1 MLPYLAYMHEGL
13 HISLAA
19 EKLFTVWGLPV
30 TNTLLA
36 AWLAVA
42 VLLVVAFFAGR
53 NVTLI
58 PGRVQNFFE
67 LIFDFLI
74 GYMENILGSRAL
86 ALRFFPLIA
95 TLFLFIAVANMSE
108 FMPFFG
114 SIGIH
119 HGDTLVPLFHAAN
132 ADLNTTLALAII
144 AVFSIEIAGI
154 MALGFWKYGSKF
166 FNFSSPLLFAVGL
179 IEFVSELSRFI
190 SFSFRLFGNVFA
202 GGVLLA
208 VVAYFMPYVLPV
220 PLMAFELFV
229 GIVQGAVFAML
240 TLFFIKLAITQP
252 HGQHKETH
260 PPAHT

>member
-1 MLPYLAYMHEGL
+1 MHEGI

-19 EKLFTVWGLPV
+19 EPLFHWSGLPI

-36 AWLAVA
+36 VWLVMAT
-42 VLLVVAFFAGR
+42 LLLIAFFAGR
-53 NVTLI
+53 KPTLV
-58 PGRVQNFFE
+58 PGKLQNFFE
-67 LIFDFLI
+67 LIFDFLL

-86 ALRFFPLIA
+86 ALRFFPLIV
-95 TLFLFIAVANMSE
+95 TLFLFIATANIFE
-108 FMPFFG
+108 FLPFFG

-119 HGDTLVPLFHAAN
+119 HGDEFIPLFHAAN

-154 MALGFWKYGSKF
+154 VALGFWKYGSKF
-166 FNFSSPLLFAVGL
+166 FNFSSPLAFAVGI

-190 SFSFRLFGNVFA
+190 SFSFRLFGNIFA

-220 PLMAFELFV
+220 PLMAFEAFV
-229 GIVQGAVFAML
+229 GVVQGAVFAML
-240 TLFFIKLAITQP
+240 TLFFIKLAIAEP
-252 HGQHKETH
+252 HGSHSEHKGESH
-260 PPAHT
+260 A

>member
-1 MLPYLAYMHEGL
+1 MHEGI

-19 EKLFTVWGLPV
+19 EPLFHFGTLPI

-36 AWLAVA
+36 VWLVIV
-42 VLLVVAFFAGR
+42 VLITVAFFAGR
-53 NVTLI
+53 KPTLV
-58 PGRVQNFFE
+58 PGKLQNFFE
-67 LIFDFLI
+67 LIFDFLL

-86 ALRFFPLIA
+86 ALRFFPLIL
-95 TLFLFIAVANMSE
+95 TLFLFIATANIFE
-108 FMPFFG
+108 FLPFFG
-114 SIGIH
+114 SIGIY
-119 HGDTLVPLFHAAN
+119 HGEEFIPLFHAAN

-154 MALGFWKYGSKF
+154 AALGFWKYGSKF
-166 FNFSSPLLFAVGL
+166 FNFSSPLAFAVGL

-190 SFSFRLFGNVFA
+190 SFSFRLFGNIFA

-240 TLFFIKLAITQP
+240 TLFFIKLAIAQP
-252 HGQHKETH
+252 HGSHAEAPH
-260 PPAHT
+260 A

>member
-1 MLPYLAYMHEGL
+1 MHEGL

-19 EKLFTVWGLPV
+19 ERLFSFYGLPI

-36 AWLAVA
+36 VWLVMV
-42 VLLVVAFFAGR
+42 VLLVIAFVAGR
-53 NVTLI
+53 KPTLV

-67 LIFDFLI
+67 LIFDFVL

-86 ALRFFPLIA
+86 ALRYFPLIV
-95 TLFLFIAVANMSE
+95 TLFLFIATANVFE
-108 FMPFFG
+108 FIPFYG
-114 SIGIH
+114 SIGIY
-119 HGDTLVPLFHAAN
+119 HGHEFVPLFHAAN
-132 ADLNTTLALAII
+132 ADLNVTLSLAII
-144 AVFSIEIAGI
+144 AVFAIEIAGI
-154 MALGFWKYGSKF
+154 VALGFWKYGSKF

-208 VVAYFMPYVLPV
+208 VVGFFMPYVLPV
-220 PLMAFELFV
+220 PLMAFEMFV

-240 TLFFIKLAITQP
+240 TLFFIKLAITEP
-252 HGQHKETH
+252 HGTH
-260 PPAHT
+260 SGEASHA